1 LSLVSTYQ
9 IMTSIV
15 LEILFILLLIVA
27 NGIFSM
33 SELAIVSSRKVRLE
47 QWAKE
52 GNRRAKAALK
62 LANNPNNFLATV
74 QIGITLI
81 GILSGAVGGATI
93 AKRLE
98 EVFNSVPIIAP
109 YSENISFTIVV
120 AVITYLSL
128 VIGELA
134 PKRLAL
140 GHAEQIA
147 SNVAKPMQV
156 LANFGTPLV
165 YLLSASTEA
174 FLKVFGVNPST
185 EDPITAEEIKE
196 LIAQGAEAGMF
207 EESEQEMVDRIFR
220 LGDRPIKAL
229 MTPRT
234 EIIWLDLNTPLAETQ
249 QEVINSPYSRF
260 PVARENLDE
269 CLGIVEIRDFL
280 TACLSGKEIDLE
292 TSLHSPL
299 HVAESASALSVLESF
314 KQTGNHIALVTDEY
328 GGVEGLVTI
337 NDLLEAIVGT
347 LPSQDQYDEP
357 QIIRR
362 DDGSWLVDGMLS
374 VDELKELLE
383 IEQMPEEEEGNYH
396 TAGGFMMTTL
406 RRIPTSG
413 EHFNWGGFQFEV
425 VDMDGTR
432 VDKVLITAIAPIPEI

>member
-1 LSLVSTYQ
+1 
-9 IMTSIV
+9 MTSIV
-15 LEILFILLLIVA
+15 LEFLFILLLIVA

-33 SELAIVSSRKVRLE
+33 SELAIISSRKVRLE

-52 GNRRAKAALK
+52 GNRKARSALK

-93 AKRLE
+93 AQHLE
-98 EVFNSVPIIAP
+98 QGFNYLPAIAP
-109 YSENISFTIVV
+109 YSESISFSIVV
-120 AVITYLSL
+120 VVITYLSL
-128 VIGELA
+128 VIGELV

-140 GHAEQIA
+140 SNPEQIA
-147 SNVAKPMQV
+147 ANVAKPMQM
-156 LANFGTPLV
+156 LANIGTPLV
-165 YLLSASTEA
+165 YLLTASSEA
-174 FLKVFGVNPST
+174 LLKLFGINPSV
-185 EDPITAEEIKE
+185 EEPMTAEEIKE

-220 LGDRPIKAL
+220 LGDRQIKAL

-234 EIIWLDLNTPLAETQ
+234 EIVWLDLNTPLAETQ
-249 QEVINSPYSRF
+249 QEVIDSPYSRF
-260 PVARENLDE
+260 PVARETLDE
-269 CLGIVEIRDFL
+269 CLGIVEIRDFM
-280 TACLSGKEIDLE
+280 TACLTGHEIDLE
-292 TSLHSPL
+292 ASLHSPL
-299 HVAESASALSVLESF
+299 YIAETASALSVLESF

-337 NDLLEAIVGT
+337 NDLLEAIVGN
-347 LPSQDQYDEP
+347 LPSQDQQDEP

-383 IEQMPEEEEGNYH
+383 MEEMPEEEGNYH
-396 TAGGFMMTTL
+396 TVGGFMMTTL
-406 RRIPTSG
+406 RHIPTSG
-413 EHFNWGGFQFEV
+413 EHFNWNGFEFEV
-425 VDMDGTR
+425 MDMDGTR
-432 VDKVLITAIAPIPEI
+432 VDKVMITLSSVDKALLID

>member
-1 LSLVSTYQ
+1 
-9 IMTSIV
+9 
-15 LEILFILLLIVA
+15 
-27 NGIFSM
+27 M

-98 EVFNSVPIIAP
+98 GGLKLVPVIAP
-109 YSENISFTIVV
+109 YSETIGFGIVV

-134 PKRLAL
+134 PKRFAL
-140 GHAEQIA
+140 NHPEQIA
-147 SNVAKPMQV
+147 ITVAKPMQL
-156 LANFGTPLV
+156 LANLGTPLV
-165 YLLSASTEA
+165 IVLSSSTEA
-174 FLKVFGVNPST
+174 LLKLLGIKATVEQPMSA
-185 EDPITAEEIKE
+185 DEIKE

-207 EESEQEMVDRIFR
+207 EESEQEMVDRIFS
-220 LGDRPIKAL
+220 LGDRRIKAL

-234 EIIWLDLNTPLAETQ
+234 EIIWLDLDIPLEEIQ
-249 QEVINSPYSRF
+249 QEVISSPYSRF
-260 PVARENLDE
+260 PVARETLDE
-269 CLGIVEIRDFL
+269 CIGIVEIRDFL
-280 TACLSGKEIDLE
+280 TAYLTGTEIDLE
-292 TSLHSPL
+292 ASIHTPL
-299 HVAESASALSVLESF
+299 HVAESASALSVLELF

-337 NDLLEAIVGT
+337 NDLLEAIVGN
-347 LPSQDQYDEP
+347 LPSQDQRDDP
-357 QIIRR
+357 QITKRE
-362 DDGSWLVDGMLS
+362 DGSWLVDGMLS
-374 VDELKELLE
+374 IDEVKELLDVE
-383 IEQMPEEEEGNYH
+383 EMPEEEDNYH
-396 TAGGFMMTTL
+396 TVGGFMMTTL
-406 RRIPTSG
+406 RRIPMSG
-413 EHFNWGGFQFEV
+413 EHFDWGGFQFEV

-432 VDKVLITAIAPIPEI
+432 VDKVLISPLETK

>member
-1 LSLVSTYQ
+1 
-9 IMTSIV
+9 MTSIV
-15 LEILFILLLIVA
+15 LEILFLILLIVA

-47 QWAKE
+47 QWAKD
-52 GNRRAKAALK
+52 GNRKAKSALK

-93 AKRLE
+93 AQHLE
-98 EVFNSVPIIAP
+98 EAFNSIPAIVP
-109 YSENISFTIVV
+109 YSKSISFSIVV

-128 VIGELA
+128 VIGELV

-140 GHAEQIA
+140 NNPELIA
-147 SNVAKPMQV
+147 SNMARPMQM
-156 LANFGTPLV
+156 LANLGTPLV
-165 YLLSASTEA
+165 YLLTASTEA
-174 FLKVFGVNPST
+174 LLKLFGIDPSV
-185 EDPITAEEIKE
+185 EEPMTAEEIKE

-220 LGDRPIKAL
+220 LGDRQIKSL

-234 EIIWLDLNTPLAETQ
+234 EIVWLDLNTPLAETQ
-249 QEVINSPYSRF
+249 QEVIDSPYSRF
-260 PVARENLDE
+260 PVARETLDE
-269 CLGIVEIRDFL
+269 CLGIVEIRDFM
-280 TACLSGKEIDLE
+280 TACLTGHEIDLE
-292 TSLHSPL
+292 ASLHSPL
-299 HVAESASALSVLESF
+299 YVAESASALSVLESF

-337 NDLLEAIVGT
+337 NDLLEAIVGN
-347 LPSQDQYDEP
+347 LPSQDQQDEP

-383 IEQMPEEEEGNYH
+383 IEEMPEQEGNYH
-396 TAGGFMMTTL
+396 TVGGFMMTTL

-413 EHFNWGGFQFEV
+413 EHFDWNGFEFEV
-425 VDMDGTR
+425 MDMDGTR
-432 VDKVLITAIAPIPEI
+432 VDKVMITITAVDRDLLIDRN

>member
-1 LSLVSTYQ
+1 M
-9 IMTSIV
+9 ISIV
-15 LEILFILLLIVA
+15 FELLFIVLLVVA
-27 NGIFSM
+27 NGVFSM

-98 EVFNSVPIIAP
+98 GGLKLVPVIAP
-109 YSENISFTIVV
+109 YSETIGFGIVV

-134 PKRLAL
+134 PKRFAL
-140 GHAEQIA
+140 NHPEQIA
-147 SNVAKPMQV
+147 ITVAKPMQL
-156 LANFGTPLV
+156 LANLGTPLV
-165 YLLSASTEA
+165 IVLSSSTEA
-174 FLKVFGVNPST
+174 LLKLLGIKATVEQPMSA
-185 EDPITAEEIKE
+185 DEIKE

-207 EESEQEMVDRIFR
+207 EESEQEMVDRIFS
-220 LGDRPIKAL
+220 LGDRRIKAL

-234 EIIWLDLNTPLAETQ
+234 EIIWLDLDIPLEEIQ
-249 QEVINSPYSRF
+249 QEVISSPYSRF
-260 PVARENLDE
+260 PVARETLDE
-269 CLGIVEIRDFL
+269 CIGIVEIRDFL
-280 TACLSGKEIDLE
+280 TAYLTGTEIDLE
-292 TSLHSPL
+292 ASIHTPL
-299 HVAESASALSVLESF
+299 HVAESASALSVLELF

-337 NDLLEAIVGT
+337 NDLLEAIVGN
-347 LPSQDQYDEP
+347 LPSQDQRDDP
-357 QIIRR
+357 QITKRE
-362 DDGSWLVDGMLS
+362 DGSWLVDGMLS
-374 VDELKELLE
+374 IDEVKELLDVE
-383 IEQMPEEEEGNYH
+383 EMPEEEDNYH
-396 TAGGFMMTTL
+396 TVGGFMMTTL
-406 RRIPTSG
+406 RRIPMSG
-413 EHFNWGGFQFEV
+413 EHFDWGGFQFEV

-432 VDKVLITAIAPIPEI
+432 VDKVLISPLETK

>member
-1 LSLVSTYQ
+1 M
-9 IMTSIV
+9 ISIV
-15 LEILFILLLIVA
+15 LELLFIVILVVA
-27 NGIFSM
+27 NGVFSM

-98 EVFNSVPIIAP
+98 GGLKLIPVIAP
-109 YSENISFTIVV
+109 YSETISFGIVV

-140 GHAEQIA
+140 NNPEQIA
-147 SNVAKPMQV
+147 ITMAKPMQL
-156 LANFGTPLV
+156 LANLGTPLV
-165 YLLSASTEA
+165 FVLSSSTEA
-174 FLKVFGVNPST
+174 LLKLLGIKATVEQPMSAV
-185 EDPITAEEIKE
+185 EIKE

-207 EESEQEMVDRIFR
+207 EESEQEMVDRIFS
-220 LGDRPIKAL
+220 LGDRRIKAL

-234 EIIWLDLNTPLAETQ
+234 EIIWLDLDTPLAEIQ
-249 QEVINSPYSRF
+249 QEVISSPYSRF
-260 PVARENLDE
+260 PVAKETLDE
-269 CLGIVEIRDFL
+269 CIGIVEIRDFL
-280 TACLSGKEIDLE
+280 TACLTGTEIDLE
-292 TSLHSPL
+292 ASLHTPL
-299 HVAESASALSVLESF
+299 HVAESASALSVLELF

-337 NDLLEAIVGT
+337 NDLLEAIVGN
-347 LPSQDQYDEP
+347 LPSQDQRDDP
-357 QIIRR
+357 QITKRE
-362 DDGSWLVDGMLS
+362 DGSWLVDGMLS
-374 VDELKELLE
+374 IDEVKELLDVE
-383 IEQMPEEEEGNYH
+383 EMPEEEDNYH
-396 TAGGFMMTTL
+396 TVGGFMMTTL
-406 RRIPTSG
+406 RRIPISG
-413 EHFNWGGFQFEV
+413 EHFNWGNFQFEV

-432 VDKVLITAIAPIPEI
+432 VDKVLITPLEPNLS